1 LKGYNPKKFP
11 ETLIRA
17 LYGITQAMEFRS
29 IDAIENPEA
38 LNQTFTSN
46 LNRVIQAIQDK
57 LDRMF
62 DSLVNQAST
71 FAREFELPE
80 QNVRDFLSSLRNV
93 SQRNMAIA
101 GERIRE
107 NIRRQFELPTAFTE
121 RFIIDM
127 ENTIQ
132 DYLGVQGVER
142 RQSEFQSL
150 RRVARELETA
160 LYDPQVNRVQVELA
174 QRLPEAIDNIQNIF
188 SKVEDIFTRQ
198 YQRQY
203 ELTKLETI
211 KDVLQTQ
218 IEGGN
223 LSQQVSSVFQTAIRT
238 IQDEQNRIVSDS
250 INDVRSRLA
259 SFIQAH
265 TKTFMGLGVQFEV
278 GEFPPMEFDLVK
290 QQVQIPDLFGRIGG
304 EISDLLGE
312 IEQGIRGIS
321 VGGLEDVF
329 RSTLSDIDTR
339 MNQIRESIARQRE
352 RLEGGQLPEEE
363 KLRIQRRVEI
373 EEATLSRLE
382 SARERIGELFPVLTG
397 ERPLTPQERFRFG
410 TVEPLREAFTWL
422 GQVSLQNLM
431 FSGLLGST
439 MILFEALAMFPTQ
452 TAYQSLLPVYSVF
465 GGMTG
470 FKVI

>member
-1 LKGYNPKKFP
+1 MTDLERFDDILNALSDVQRNIANIIAGQQGKIRRMINSLQRISSYANVTDIP
-11 ETLIRA
+11 ELTGFEGIQPQEITRNIEDAFRTVRQSFRA
-17 LYGITQAMEFRS
+17 LYGITKAMEFRN

-38 LNQTFTSN
+38 LNQTFVSN

-174 QRLPEAIDNIQNIF
+174 QRLPEAIDNIQNRYIYKTV
-188 SKVEDIFTRQ
+188 S
-198 YQRQY
+198 
-203 ELTKLETI
+203 ETI
-211 KDVLQTQ
+211 
-218 IEGGN
+218 
-223 LSQQVSSVFQTAIRT
+223 
-238 IQDEQNRIVSDS
+238 
-250 INDVRSRLA
+250 
-259 SFIQAH
+259 
-265 TKTFMGLGVQFEV
+265 
-278 GEFPPMEFDLVK
+278 
-290 QQVQIPDLFGRIGG
+290 
-304 EISDLLGE
+304 
-312 IEQGIRGIS
+312 
-321 VGGLEDVF
+321 
-329 RSTLSDIDTR
+329 
-339 MNQIRESIARQRE
+339 
-352 RLEGGQLPEEE
+352 
-363 KLRIQRRVEI
+363 
-373 EEATLSRLE
+373 
-382 SARERIGELFPVLTG
+382 
-397 ERPLTPQERFRFG
+397 
-410 TVEPLREAFTWL
+410 
-422 GQVSLQNLM
+422 
-431 FSGLLGST
+431 
-439 MILFEALAMFPTQ
+439 
-452 TAYQSLLPVYSVF
+452 
-465 GGMTG
+465 
-470 FKVI
+470 